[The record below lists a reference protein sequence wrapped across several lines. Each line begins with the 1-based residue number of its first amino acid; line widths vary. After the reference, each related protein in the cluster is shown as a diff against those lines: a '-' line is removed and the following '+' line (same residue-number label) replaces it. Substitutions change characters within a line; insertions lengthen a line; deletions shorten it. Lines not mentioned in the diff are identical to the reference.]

1 MKRDSDGDGV
11 ADSVD
16 AFPSNPSMDSW
27 GMIIFNMILITGIVA
42 VIIFLFVRSKQ
53 PPAMPELWSPE
64 TPIEAPSFDAW
75 D

>member
-1 MKRDSDGDGV
+1 
-11 ADSVD
+11 
-16 AFPSNPSMDSW
+16 
-27 GMIIFNMILITGIVA
+27 MILITGIVA